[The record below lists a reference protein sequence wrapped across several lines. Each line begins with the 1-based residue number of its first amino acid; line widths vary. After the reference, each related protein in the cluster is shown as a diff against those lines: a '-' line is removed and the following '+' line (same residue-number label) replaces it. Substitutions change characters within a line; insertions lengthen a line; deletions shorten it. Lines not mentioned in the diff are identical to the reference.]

1 MLSHFIHPAWAASAL
16 SLFSKSWRCCSA
28 AALLEAFCACNKKL
42 PVSRLTMKRWSHKR
56 INQPETLNGGLKFS
70 KLFTKLQHLN
80 TKEVIPNS
88 YKSSHCH
95 WQTCHECQPHLRCF
109 SSQVFYLFLVLL
121 RSSTSRGSTLCLAP
135 NTPNK
140 QNILSSRP
148 RTKMLQLQYSM
159 ATFFLYES
167 TAEACLDFRQLVF

>member
-28 AALLEAFCACNKKL
+28 TALLEAFCACNKKL

-56 INQPETLNGGLKFS
+56 INQPETLNGASSASFS
-70 KLFTKLQHLN
+70 RSCN
-80 TKEVIPNS
+80 TWTPRK
-88 YKSSHCH
+88 
-95 WQTCHECQPHLRCF
+95 PHLRCF

-140 QNILSSRP
+140 QNILSSRL

-167 TAEACLDFRQLVF
+167 TAEACLNFTQLVLWLLHLGLTRLSGKLLP